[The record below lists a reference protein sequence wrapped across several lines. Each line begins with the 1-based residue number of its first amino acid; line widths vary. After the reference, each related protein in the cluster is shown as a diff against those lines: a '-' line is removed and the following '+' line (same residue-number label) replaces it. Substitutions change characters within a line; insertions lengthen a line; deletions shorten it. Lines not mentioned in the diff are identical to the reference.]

1 MMQRERQRK
10 RKDRQQWLRYRLS
23 ATINRHRRCL
33 SPRCRF
39 PATITHS
46 PRKIIPLYLLPSFF
60 FFLFLLPSTWF
71 LAFTFSRN
79 LYTLLSSSRYYR
91 RIFAVGSTGS
101 LSFSVISRAN
111 YTENEGIP
119 SVEKTLGPLEEV
131 GEIEDRG
138 RMLNLPTTRSKSDIT
153 MENDEGRC
161 HPLRTV
167 YTYIH
172 VYTYVYVDEFSLK
185 DLLRLIDRP
194 RRQVHVS
201 SHSYVLA

>member
-33 SPRCRF
+33 SPRYRF
-39 PATITHS
+39 PATITRS

-91 RIFAVGSTGS
+91 RIFAMGSTGS
-101 LSFSVISRAN
+101 LSFSVISRVN

-153 MENDEGRC
+153 MENDEGC
-161 HPLRTV
+161 HPLRTI

-201 SHSYVLA
+201 SRSYVLA

>member
-1 MMQRERQRK
+1 M
-10 RKDRQQWLRYRLS
+10 
-23 ATINRHRRCL
+23 
-33 SPRCRF
+33 
-39 PATITHS
+39 
-46 PRKIIPLYLLPSFF
+46 
-60 FFLFLLPSTWF
+60 
-71 LAFTFSRN
+71 
-79 LYTLLSSSRYYR
+79 
-91 RIFAVGSTGS
+91 GSTGS

-161 HPLRTV
+161 HPLRTI

-201 SHSYVLA
+201 SRSYVLA

>member
-1 MMQRERQRK
+1 M
-10 RKDRQQWLRYRLS
+10 
-23 ATINRHRRCL
+23 
-33 SPRCRF
+33 
-39 PATITHS
+39 
-46 PRKIIPLYLLPSFF
+46 
-60 FFLFLLPSTWF
+60 
-71 LAFTFSRN
+71 
-79 LYTLLSSSRYYR
+79 
-91 RIFAVGSTGS
+91 GSTGS

-167 YTYIH
+167 YTY
-172 VYTYVYVDEFSLK
+172 VYVDEFSLK

-201 SHSYVLA
+201 SRSYVLA